1 MIARIKHI
9 LGQYGYAL
17 GIVWKSSKRYT
28 VTRLITIFFRAILPL
43 AQLLLMKL
51 VIDDLT
57 AKGGFDQSRM
67 DEMVLYL
74 VLLGAV
80 LLLNGVV
87 QNIAQYIE
95 GLQQQKVG
103 DYTAM
108 LLQEKSISIDLEL
121 YDDPEYHD
129 SYFLA
134 HRHGL
139 SRPTQLVADLMAFIE
154 NLISI
159 LFIGGLIF
167 FIHPLIPLLLFASV
181 LPSVIIKYVF
191 SDKFFKWEKKRVVME
206 RKAFYLNRVVTDVE
220 YAKEVRVFEAGLPLS
235 ERFRELRKA
244 LFSEK
249 MALFG
254 LRARMGIGGKTVE
267 VAAEI
272 FSYVFLT
279 YRVINGLATIGE
291 LAIFFPAFQKGKTNL
306 SGVLQGMVK
315 LLEHRLFLSHLIKF
329 MKLEPKIRDEPDA
342 SPLTGDIK
350 SGIELSRVFFRY
362 PKTEQYAVNGVSL
375 QLKKGQMTALVGENG
390 SGKSTLVKLIARLY
404 DPSEGRLCLD
414 GVDYKAIRL
423 SDLRAKMSVTF
434 QDFARYFL
442 TVGENIRFGDLT
454 RDHDASE
461 VEKYARLTDAD
472 GFINRLPNGYE
483 QQLGR
488 MFEKSTELS
497 TGQWQ
502 KIALARMFFNNAEV
516 LIVDEPTSA
525 IDPLAEHKVFENLK
539 RLAHDKIIIL
549 VTHRL
554 YNLKMADQIVVLEN
568 GQVIEK
574 GTHNELLSKVS
585 KYGKMLEKQ
594 L

>member
-1 MIARIKHI
+1 MTAKFKHI
-9 LGQYGYAL
+9 LSQYGYAL
-17 GIVWKSSKRYT
+17 SIVWRSSKRYT
-28 VTRLITIFFRAILPL
+28 IARLITIFFKAILPL
-43 AQLLLMKL
+43 AQLLSMKL
-51 VIDDLT
+51 IIDELT
-57 AKGGFDQSRM
+57 TKGGFDQSRM
-67 DEMVLYL
+67 DEMVWYL
-74 VLLGAV
+74 ALLGLV

-95 GLQQQKVG
+95 GLQQQKVS

-139 SRPTQLVADLMAFIE
+139 SRPIQLVADLMAFAE

-167 FIHPLIPLLLFASV
+167 IIHPLIPLLLFVSV
-181 LPSVIIKYVF
+181 MPSAIIKYVF
-191 SDKFFKWEKKRVVME
+191 SDKFFKWEKKRVIME
-206 RKAFYLNRVVTDVE
+206 RKAVYLNRVVTDVE
-220 YAKEVRVFEAGLPLS
+220 YAKEVRVFQAGLSLS

-249 MALFG
+249 KVLFG
-254 LRARMGIGGKTVE
+254 LRARMGIGGKTIE

-279 YRVINGLATIGE
+279 YRAINGQTTIGE
-291 LAIFFPAFQKGKTNL
+291 LAIFFPAFQRGKTNL
-306 SGVLQGMVK
+306 SGVMQGMVK
-315 LLEHRLFLSHLIKF
+315 LLEHRLFLSHLIRF
-329 MKLEPKIRDEPDA
+329 MKLEPKIKDEPEA
-342 SPLTGDIK
+342 APFIGNVK
-350 SGIELSRVFFRY
+350 SGIELKQVFFRY
-362 PKTEQYAVNGVSL
+362 PKTEEYAVKGVSL
-375 QLKKGQMTALVGENG
+375 QFTKGQVTALVGENG

-404 DPSEGRLCLD
+404 DPSKGSLCLD
-414 GVDYKAIRL
+414 GVDYKAVCL

-442 TVGENIRFGDLT
+442 TVGENIHFGDFT
-454 RDHDASE
+454 REHATSE
-461 VEKYARLTDAD
+461 IEKYARLTDAD
-472 GFINRLPNGYE
+472 SFINRLPHGYE

-488 MFEKSTELS
+488 MFQKSTELS

-502 KIALARMFFNNAEV
+502 KIALARMFFNDAEV

-554 YNLKMADQIVVLEN
+554 YNLKMADQIVVMEN
-568 GQVIEK
+568 GQVVEK
-574 GTHNELLSKVS
+574 GSHDELRSKRS
-585 KYGKMLEKQ
+585 KYAKMLEKQ